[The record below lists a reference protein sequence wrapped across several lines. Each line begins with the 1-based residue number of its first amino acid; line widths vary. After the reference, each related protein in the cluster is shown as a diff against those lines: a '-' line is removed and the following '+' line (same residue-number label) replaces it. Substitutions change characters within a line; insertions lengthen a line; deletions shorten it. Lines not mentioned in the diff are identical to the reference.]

1 MWVGIEGGRD
11 RDRDRDQDRE
21 GRMAEWEDSH
31 GCNISR
37 PSESDRKQREGAR
50 EPLAG
55 RTADGAGSAGRDRCG
70 GSGSSRD

>member
-1 MWVGIEGGRD
+1 MRVGIEGGRD
-11 RDRDRDQDRE
+11 RDRDRDRD
-21 GRMAEWEDSH
+21 GRTAEWEDSH

>member
-1 MWVGIEGGRD
+1 MRVGIEGGRD
-11 RDRDRDQDRE
+11 WDWDQD
-21 GRMAEWEDSH
+21 GRTAEWEDSH

-37 PSESDRKQREGAR
+37 PSKSDRKQWEGAR

-70 GSGSSRD
+70 GSGSSWD

>member
-1 MWVGIEGGRD
+1 MLVGIEGGRD
-11 RDRDRDQDRE
+11 RDRDRD
-21 GRMAEWEDSH
+21 GWMAEWEDSH

-55 RTADGAGSAGRDRCG
+55 RTADGAGSVGRDRCG